1 VVEPDDDVD
10 AVPKRPRGKVEL
22 KHVDLSYPS
31 WPDIQV
37 FRDLSLRA
45 RPGKKLALVGEHE
58 VLLKVGDDTLLHRR
72 FCAALHFCTP
82 RRAPIFAR
90 CG

>member
-1 VVEPDDDVD
+1 MEAGSQPPEQLLLFLQWWSPTTTWTL
-10 AVPKRPRGKVEL
+10 VPERPRGEVEL

-45 RPGKKLALVGEHE
+45 RAGKKLALVGEHE
-58 VLLKVGDDTLLHRR
+58 LLLKVGDDIRVFFYKILS
-72 FCAALHFCTP
+72 
-82 RRAPIFAR
+82 
-90 CG
+90 